1 MSRSRTGGF
10 STLELLITTGLLAI
24 VVGSLAT
31 MLNNMAKG
39 HAAQLDKSEIQ
50 QNQRYAVDTMLRQVR
65 GAGNDPQGIGVVAFD
80 MDPLGDGQRT
90 AVRIQS
96 DNNPPNGSLAD
107 PFEDVTFSLS
117 NNTLTLQDAATG
129 NTTEVAQNISAL
141 QFSYFDAS
149 GNAAATSA
157 EVARVQVTLTGVSS
171 HLDPNTRQLRTFNLT
186 DEVAVRSSSA
196 VGGSSAGQG
205 ASSTVQGSTTTMVV
219 TTTTQATT
227 TTTSSVTTTTDKKD
241 KDKG

>member
-1 MSRSRTGGF
+1 MSRSRAGGF

-31 MLNNMAKG
+31 MMNNMAKG
-39 HAAQLDKSEIQ
+39 RAAQLDVSEIQ
-50 QNQRYAVDTMLRQVR
+50 QNQRYAADTILRFVR

-80 MDPLGDGQRT
+80 TDPLDDGQQT
-90 AVRIQS
+90 AIRIQS

-117 NNTLTLQDAATG
+117 NNTLSLLDASTG
-129 NTTEVAQNISAL
+129 TTTEVSQNISGL

-149 GNAAATSA
+149 GNATTTSA
-157 EVARVQVTLTGVSS
+157 DVARVQVTFTGVSS
-171 HLDPNTRQLRTFNLT
+171 HTDPNTGQFRSFNLT

-196 VGGSSAGQG
+196 LGGGAS
-205 ASSTVQGSTTTMVV
+205 ASSTTVV

-227 TTTSSVTTTTDKKD
+227 TTTSSVTTTTKKDKKD
-241 KDKG
+241 K